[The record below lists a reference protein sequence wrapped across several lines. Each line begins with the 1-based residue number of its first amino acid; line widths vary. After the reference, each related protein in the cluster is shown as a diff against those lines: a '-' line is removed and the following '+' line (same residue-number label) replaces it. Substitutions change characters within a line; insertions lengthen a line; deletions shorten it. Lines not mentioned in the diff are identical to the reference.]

1 MVACCFMFCATPRS
15 ALRLDL
21 RVELRRPCDSD
32 AIHKS
37 LQGKKSEVT
46 SEFRPPRAT
55 SLVQILFGAS
65 KYGLAQSLQSFWRSQ
80 NDVENEGR
88 NNRKVTHPGKV
99 SRSTTGVLIVRYR
112 SRAHP
117 NATRLLSCGF
127 YLRWGGS
134 GAVAFVALNSYIETQ
149 RRPPETANS
158 SITERARVFCEVYV
172 YCVWFVIDKI

>member
-37 LQGKKSEVT
+37 LQGKKAKLLVSLDRRALRRSFKVCSEPQNMDW
-46 SEFRPPRAT
+46 RKAYN
-55 SLVQILFGAS
+55 LFG
-65 KYGLAQSLQSFWRSQ
+65 RSQ

-112 SRAHP
+112 SRAHC
-117 NATRLLSCGF
+117 NATRLLS
-127 YLRWGGS
+127 
-134 GAVAFVALNSYIETQ
+134 VALIFSGEG
-149 RRPPETANS
+149 AGL
-158 SITERARVFCEVYV
+158 
-172 YCVWFVIDKI
+172 